1 MINIKDNSEV
11 KGFIEEKIRYLTSEI
26 ESDKEQYRDPC
37 LSQQARGR
45 VARGEWTLKVLN
57 QIKEMLI

>member
-45 VARGEWTLKVLN
+45 VARGEWTL
-57 QIKEMLI
+57 